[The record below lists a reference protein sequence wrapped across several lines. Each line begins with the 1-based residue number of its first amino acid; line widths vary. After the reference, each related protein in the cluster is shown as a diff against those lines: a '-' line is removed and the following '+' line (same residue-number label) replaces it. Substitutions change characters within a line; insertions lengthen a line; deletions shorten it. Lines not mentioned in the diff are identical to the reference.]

1 MKLHFELISE
11 NTLLGKYTESKAKKC
26 SQNDGINR
34 NGWVIRMLNV
44 FARGV
49 AGAHM
54 SWNSWRAMD

>member
-34 NGWVIRMLNV
+34 NG
-44 FARGV
+44 
-49 AGAHM
+49 
-54 SWNSWRAMD
+54 